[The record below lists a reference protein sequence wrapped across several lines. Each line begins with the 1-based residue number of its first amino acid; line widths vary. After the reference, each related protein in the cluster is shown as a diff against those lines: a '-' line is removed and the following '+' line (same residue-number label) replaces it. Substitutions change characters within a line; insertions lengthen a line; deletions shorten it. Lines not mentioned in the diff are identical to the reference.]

1 MTWSVADMPD
11 LTGKVALVTGGSA
24 GIGYEVSLQLAKKG
38 ARVLIASRNAA
49 KVEAAVAKLREAAP
63 GASVAGYTLDLA
75 AFSSIDAFVDKLRSD
90 GVSALHILVANAGV
104 FVPPFAK
111 TEQGFEVQLGTNAV
125 GTIYCTER
133 LLPLLQAG
141 APSRV
146 VILSSDMASSA
157 SELQLGDC
165 GGEAL
170 TTTFFAQYMLSK
182 LYDAL
187 YAVAL
192 SRRPSLAGSVSAFAV
207 HPGFVKTEIQEKADL
222 GVVGYLLKGLSFV
235 MAVPEADGALSSL
248 YAGTAP
254 GLSSGQSF
262 GPDKLNRGFTDPWQP
277 NTPAFTAENAD
288 KMMEAATTLIKAKG
302 GKL

>member
-11 LTGKVALVTGGSA
+11 LTAKVALVTGGSA

-63 GASVAGYTLDLA
+63 GASVAGYTIDLA
-75 AFSSIDAFVDKLRSD
+75 AFSSIDAMVDKLKSN
-90 GVSALHILVANAGV
+90 GVSELHILVANAGV
-104 FVPPFAK
+104 FVPPFSK

-157 SELQLGDC
+157 SELQLGDF

-235 MAVPEADGALSSL
+235 MAVSQSDGALSSL
-248 YAGTAP
+248 YAATAP

-262 GPDKLNRGFTDPWQP
+262 GPDKLNRGFTDPWKP

-288 KMMEAATTLIKAKG
+288 RMIEAAITLIKAKG
-302 GKL
+302 GQL

>member
-11 LTGKVALVTGGSA
+11 LSGKVALVTGGNA
-24 GIGYEVSLQLAKKG
+24 GIGYEVSKELAKKG
-38 ARVLIASRNAA
+38 ARVLVASRNPG
-49 KVEAAVAKLREAAP
+49 KVEAAVAKLREAVP
-63 GASVAGYTLDLA
+63 GASVSGYTLDLA
-75 AFSSIDAFVDKLRSD
+75 AFSSIDAFIDKLTSD
-90 GVSALHILVANAGV
+90 GVTAIHILVANAGV
-104 FVPPFAK
+104 FVPPFIK

-125 GTIYCTER
+125 GTIYSTER

-157 SELQLGDC
+157 SELQLQDF

-192 SRRPSLAGSVSAFAV
+192 SRRPSLSGSISAFAV
-207 HPGFVKTEIQEKADL
+207 HPGFVNTEIQEKADL
-222 GVVGYLLKGLSFV
+222 GVVGFLLKGLSFV
-235 MAVPEADGALSSL
+235 MAVPQADGALSTL
-248 YAGTAP
+248 YAATAP

-262 GPDKLNRGFTDPWQP
+262 GPDRLNRGFTDPWKP
-277 NTPAFTAENAD
+277 SSHAFTPENAD
-288 KMMEAATTLIKAKG
+288 LMMEAATKVIQAKG